1 MNTSDLDR
9 ELGDIFML
17 GHRWGAVVLLDE
29 ADVLM
34 SQRTPSDLERNAIVA
49 GSYDS
54 FSHTL
59 ASRVCYGI
67 SSLTGTVFL
76 RLIEYYSG
84 LLFLTTNRVEGFDS
98 AFHNRIH
105 VKIRYPPLDKTA
117 RTNIWSNLLLNSN
130 SSIQLEGSVTD
141 ELIQILGE
149 LTTNGRDIRNIV
161 RLARGLTAGEGSKI
175 ISVRNI
181 MTAISIM
188 RSEDTGEKLEETK
201 RVSSNVDLWLEK
213 HTRQF
218 SSAHSM

>member
-1 MNTSDLDR
+1 
-9 ELGDIFML
+9 ML

-49 GSYDS
+49 GSYYCLRHILVS
-54 FSHTL
+54 C
-59 ASRVCYGI
+59 VCNGI
-67 SSLTGTVFL
+67 SLLTAIVFL

-130 SSIQLEGSVTD
+130 SSIQVEEFLTN
-141 ELIQILGE
+141 ELMQILGE

-161 RLARGLTAGEGSKI
+161 RLARGLTAGEGSRI
-175 ISVRNI
+175 ISVRHV
-181 MTAISIM
+181 MTAVGII
-188 RSEDTGEKLEETK
+188 RSEDSGERLEETK
-201 RVSSNVDLWLEK
+201 RVARNVDVWLGK
-213 HTRQF
+213 QANQLRVRC
-218 SSAHSM
+218 